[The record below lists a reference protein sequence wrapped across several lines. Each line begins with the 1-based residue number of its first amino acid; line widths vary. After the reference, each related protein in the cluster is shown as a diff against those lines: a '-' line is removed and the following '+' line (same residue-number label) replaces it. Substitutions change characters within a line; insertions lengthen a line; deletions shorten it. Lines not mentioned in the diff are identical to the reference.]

1 MMRPHARSLLIA
13 LTLALTLAVNADG
26 HIGPNIWRSVAL

>member
-13 LTLALTLAVNADG
+13 LTLAVNAEG
-26 HIGPNIWRSVAL
+26 HIGPNIWRSAAL